1 MRDGIPSFVPPSSL
15 ALEFQA
21 PLTPRTQRTLRK
33 LQSAHNLGAA
43 AKISSS
49 SSTILTQQK
58 LRDVHSRD
66 ISPTRRQALNRSPQ
80 RHRANSDASA
90 NAPTPGLRAAS
101 SSASLH
107 VKRVALSRTV
117 SAADT
122 LSLERLIRDGPPD
135 DDVGSALTNM
145 RFKVLDQ
152 GIKSDMDGMVRLSR
166 GTNKQAVWSLKLTMF
181 SPRVGY
187 TSG

>member
-1 MRDGIPSFVPPSSL
+1 M
-15 ALEFQA
+15 Q
-21 PLTPRTQRTLRK
+21 
-33 LQSAHNLGAA
+33 
-43 AKISSS
+43 
-49 SSTILTQQK
+49 
-58 LRDVHSRD
+58 
-66 ISPTRRQALNRSPQ
+66 
-80 RHRANSDASA
+80 
-90 NAPTPGLRAAS
+90 
-101 SSASLH
+101 

-181 SPRVGY
+181 SPLVGY